1 MNTMA
6 TVGVL
11 GVEAVAEVLG
21 TTPLGVMRLVCR
33 GQIPVTRTGSG
44 LSPKWN
50 LDQWRILAAD
60 VEKYIKQSAPDSAM
74 PDMDA
79 SWFADIRGADAFPDA
94 LTDAFANQIPDTPPP
109 NAKDGDIILIK
120 TTPEINAVCQS
131 RILGP
136 WGIPDKENA
145 FPADWRT
152 AWLVQ
157 RVRRAARD
165 VIGVSR
171 NAGPLHDLYGSAG
184 QYKRIV
190 RAAVTRCL
198 LGGISRSKMY
208 LMDLA
213 ARGSTGWG
221 IVHFEIA
228 ISRLA
233 ADNTME
239 LVEDLAF

>member
-1 MNTMA
+1 MNLTA
-6 TVGVL
+6 SVGVL
-11 GVEAVAEVLG
+11 GIEAVAETLG

-50 LDQWRILAAD
+50 PDQWRILAAD
-60 VEKYIKQSAPDSAM
+60 VEKYIKSGAPDSAM
-74 PDMDA
+74 PDIDA
-79 SWFADIRGADAFPDA
+79 SWFAAIRGADAFPDA
-94 LTDAFANQIPDTPPP
+94 LTDVFAGQIPDTPPP
-109 NAKDGDIILIK
+109 NVKDGDIIPVK

-136 WGIPDKENA
+136 WGVPDKDNA

-152 AWLVQ
+152 AFLVQ

-171 NAGPLHDLYGSAG
+171 NAAPVHDLYATPAE
-184 QYKRIV
+184 YERIV
-190 RAAVTRCL
+190 GAAVTRSL
-198 LGGISRSKMY
+198 LGAISRSKMY
-208 LMDLA
+208 LMDLP
-213 ARGSTGWG
+213 ARGAVGWG
-221 IVHFEIA
+221 IVHFEMA

-239 LVEDLAF
+239 LVQDLAF

>member
-1 MNTMA
+1 MNLTA
-6 TVGVL
+6 SVGVL
-11 GVEAVAEVLG
+11 SIEAVAEVLG

-33 GQIPVTRTGSG
+33 EQIPVTRTGSG

-60 VEKYIKQSAPDSAM
+60 VERYIKQSAPDSTM
-74 PDMDA
+74 PDIGAD
-79 SWFADIRGADAFPDA
+79 WFADIRGADAFPDA
-94 LTDAFANQIPDTPPP
+94 LTDAFASQMPDTPPP
-109 NAKDGDIILIK
+109 NATDGDTIQIK

-131 RILGP
+131 GILGP
-136 WGIPDKENA
+136 WGVPDKENA

-152 AWLVQ
+152 AFLVQ

-171 NAGPLHDLYGSAG
+171 NAGPLHDLYATPA

-190 RAAVTRCL
+190 GAAVTRCL
-198 LGGISRSKMY
+198 LGVISRSKSY
-208 LMDLA
+208 LMDLP

-233 ADNTME
+233 PDNTME